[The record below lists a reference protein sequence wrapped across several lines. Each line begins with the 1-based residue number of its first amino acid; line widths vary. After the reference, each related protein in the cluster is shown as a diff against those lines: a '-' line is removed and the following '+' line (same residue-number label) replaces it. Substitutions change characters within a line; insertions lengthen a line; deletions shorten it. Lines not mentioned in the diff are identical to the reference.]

1 MNILKTQYDIYYFL
15 IMRWISLA
23 YIVVSLVL
31 FILARL
37 SPYEWDNP
45 YPCIDD
51 PDELENQFSLANS
64 FWFTM
69 GSIMQQGADVAPLAT
84 STR

>member
-1 MNILKTQYDIYYFL
+1 MNQIRHYIEVKNDTNIA
-15 IMRWISLA
+15 A

-45 YPCIDD
+45 YPCNVD

-69 GSIMQQGADVAPLAT
+69 GSIMQQGADVAPMAT